1 MSPVPGEVAGL
12 PASGPATIEGVTA
25 RLNMQTPPTEPELVL
40 LGDIVE
46 AVNDLVRRLPVAAR
60 AVDED
65 EWPAAVRL
73 GATQLA
79 LRLWRRKDS
88 MDGVVQF
95 AGDAPVYVQRNDPD
109 LAQLLELGH
118 YAKPAVG

>member
-12 PASGPATIEGVTA
+12 PEDGPAIVEDVAA
-25 RLNMQTPPTEPELVL
+25 RLAVQVPLTEPETAL
-40 LGDIVE
+40 LGDIVD
-46 AVNDLVRRLPVAAR
+46 AVNDLVRRLPVADR

-65 EWPAAVRL
+65 EWPAAIRL

-79 LRLWRRKDS
+79 LRLWRRRDS

-109 LAQLLELGH
+109 VAQLLELGP
-118 YAKPAVG
+118 YSGAAVG

>member
-12 PASGPATIEGVTA
+12 PENGPAIVEDVQA
-25 RLNMQTPPTEPELVL
+25 RLTVQTPLTAPEVIV
-40 LGDIVE
+40 LGDIVD
-46 AVNDLVRRLPVAAR
+46 AVNDLVRRLPVADR

-65 EWPAAVRL
+65 EWPAAIKL

-109 LAQLLELGH
+109 LAQLLELGP
-118 YAKPAVG
+118 YSGAAVG